1 MDLSAAITA
10 FLQVCFVFNLNYPK
24 ECQTLADI
32 LQRRVAKYGDETG
45 TRTSGAKKTASN
57 KLTKYL
63 QTLGKILSDE

>member
-1 MDLSAAITA
+1 
-10 FLQVCFVFNLNYPK
+10 
-24 ECQTLADI
+24 
-32 LQRRVAKYGDETG
+32 VAKYGDETG